1 MSDGSDSELF
11 LEESG
16 KYDLQQRRNS
26 LILANANKQH
36 SYMVISKAEYIS
48 DCLTVNLQL
57 RIVGG
62 FFDFAWKDDTI
73 FSLKVSF

>member
-1 MSDGSDSELF
+1 MICSKGET
-11 LEESG
+11 
-16 KYDLQQRRNS
+16 
-26 LILANANKQH
+26 LIRANANKQY

-62 FFDFAWKDDTI
+62 FFDFA
-73 FSLKVSF
+73 

>member
-26 LILANANKQH
+26 LIRANANKQH

-73 FSLKVSF
+73 FNLKVSF